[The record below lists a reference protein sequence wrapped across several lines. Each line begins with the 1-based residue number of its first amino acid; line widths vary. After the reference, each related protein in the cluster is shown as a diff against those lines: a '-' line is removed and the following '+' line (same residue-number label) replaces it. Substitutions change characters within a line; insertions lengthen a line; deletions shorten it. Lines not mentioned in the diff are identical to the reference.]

1 MYQIELLT
9 NDLILRTV
17 TEKDIE
23 EVARKWMYPN
33 IITNEEAY
41 KALKYMENNR
51 NNNRPKSICHLC
63 MGVFRMQEPKQIIGW
78 CGLDGK
84 AELGKTV
91 LFYMIDE
98 NYRNLGYATQ
108 CVTELLRYAFEDM
121 DYDII
126 YGGCAKENIES
137 YRVMQKAGMVQT
149 SLYENGDY
157 IFSISKETF
166 LKLQLNVK
174 SR

>member
-1 MYQIELLT
+1 MQQLKLLT

-17 TEKDIE
+17 TIQDIE
-23 EVARKWMYPN
+23 EVARMWMYPN
-33 IITNEEAY
+33 VTTIEEAH
-41 KALKYMENNR
+41 KALENMKKNR
-51 NNNRPKSICHLC
+51 ISNQPKAIRHLC
-63 MGVFRMQEPKQIIGW
+63 LGVFRKQAPKQIIGW

-98 NYRNLGYATQ
+98 NYRNQGYATQ
-108 CVTELLRYAFEDM
+108 CAKELLRYAFEDM

-126 YGGCAKENIES
+126 YGGCAKDNIES
-137 YRVMQKAGMVQT
+137 YRVMHKSGMVQT

-157 IFSISKETF
+157 IFSMDKNHFQFALKCKE
-166 LKLQLNVK
+166 
-174 SR
+174 

>member
-1 MYQIELLT
+1 MQQIELLT

-17 TEKDIE
+17 TIADVE
-23 EVARKWMYPN
+23 EVARMWMYPHATT
-33 IITNEEAY
+33 IEEAY
-41 KALKYMENNR
+41 KALENMENNR
-51 NNNRPKSICHLC
+51 KNNQPKAIRHLC
-63 MGVFRMQEPKQIIGW
+63 LGVFLKQVPKQIIGW
-78 CGLDGK
+78 CGLDGRT
-84 AELGKTV
+84 EQGKTV

-98 NYRNLGYATQ
+98 NYRNQGYATQ
-108 CVTELLRYAFEDM
+108 CAMELLRYAFEDM

-157 IFSISKETF
+157 IFSMDKTIFQFALKCKE
-166 LKLQLNVK
+166 
-174 SR
+174 